1 MSAIQAAMRK
11 AGIITN
17 AERLR
22 EAARDAVARSNRDY
36 EAARD
41 LLFEAVQND
50 AGLLW
55 EMFAPFRADA
65 ARRVLQRAFNET
77 REIGGHVN
85 RDIHRSRAAD
95 AGAGHGR
102 RDNQLN
108 TARPRAP
115 NVSAIRAAGAMVA
128 RSILDAH
135 MTALGKPLGDCSRDE
150 LLALAKRSR
159 RDAKL
164 YEFCASGLPPTG
176 VLRDYRKPEEVEA
189 LMRAAEKENHDA

>member
-77 REIGGHVN
+77 REIGGQAFTE
-85 RDIHRSRAAD
+85 IHPVSAAD
-95 AGAGHGR
+95 AGAGHRG
-102 RDNQLN
+102 RDNQPVS
-108 TARPRAP
+108 ARPRAP
-115 NVSAIRAAGAMVA
+115 NVSAIRVAGAMVA

>member
-1 MSAIQAAMRK
+1 MGIMRAALQRV
-11 AGIITN
+11 GIASN

-77 REIGGHVN
+77 REIGGHQAGE
-85 RDIHRSRAAD
+85 IHWPLAAD
-95 AGAGHGR
+95 AGAGHRR
-102 RDNQLN
+102 RDNH
-108 TARPRAP
+108 TIHARPRAP